1 MWIGVM
7 VPFWTNGLKGSGN
20 PAAWIVD
27 RPNLLLEHQQE
38 SVMWA
43 SDDLQPYHGNYDD
56 QAHLMTV
63 LTQLQR
69 MLHSS
74 EIPSTEIRRGADF
87 IKTME
92 SGGIASPTDKL
103 EHLQF
108 RSSEIQSMVE
118 CADNVGTFVTAHA
131 YTKSHPPLH
140 RQWRPRHRAREL
152 GRFAYGATHC

>member
-1 MWIGVM
+1 M